1 MHKTTNLHV
10 GLLSLGL
17 VSLVLSLL
25 LIRPAYGA
33 DKDLLVVTTR
43 GPASENDRREYYYKD
58 VLTLA
63 LEKTKS
69 TYGNYEVRE
78 IPSMN
83 QLKDAFAIGQEIY
96 LNYVINENYED
107 KFLNSN
113 IDYIEFPL
121 DFGLTGMRICF
132 VNPNLKEEI
141 KRVEDLAQL
150 KKYSIGQGTGWA
162 DTEILRH
169 NGFKVIAMQNYD
181 GLFKMI
187 ATGRIDLFC
196 RGVNEL
202 PKEYDAFQKVNNLTY
217 DESFAITYPLPR
229 FFIINKK
236 NTALKRRIEAGL
248 MAAYKDGSLMKL
260 FKAHHAKSIE
270 FAKLNQRKIFKLEN
284 PLIRKLPHDWEQYL
298 TKIY

>member
-1 MHKTTNLHV
+1 LRKTMNLYV
-10 GLLSLGL
+10 GLLNIGLLSLIL
-17 VSLVLSLL
+17 AFFPLSL
-25 LIRPAYGA
+25 AYGD

-43 GPASENDRREYYYKD
+43 GPASENDRREYYYKA

-69 TYGNYEVRE
+69 AYGNYEVKE
-78 IPSMN
+78 VPAMN
-83 QLKDAFAIGQEIY
+83 QLRDAFAIGQEIY

-121 DFGLTGMRICF
+121 DFGLTGIRICF

-141 KRVEDLAQL
+141 KSVEDLAQL

-162 DTEILRH
+162 DTEILRY
-169 NGFKVIAMQNYD
+169 NGFKVIPMQNYD

-196 RGVNEL
+196 RGINEL
-202 PKEYDAFQKVNNLTY
+202 PKEFVAFQKINNLTY
-217 DESFAITYPLPR
+217 DESFAIIYPLPR

-236 NTALKRRIEAGL
+236 NTALKRRIEEGL
-248 MAAYKDGSLMKL
+248 MIAHKDGSLMKL
-260 FKAHHAKSIE
+260 FQTHHAKSIE
-270 FAKLNQRKIFKLEN
+270 FARMDQRKIFRLEN
-284 PLIRKLPHDWEQYL
+284 PLIRKLPRYWEQYL